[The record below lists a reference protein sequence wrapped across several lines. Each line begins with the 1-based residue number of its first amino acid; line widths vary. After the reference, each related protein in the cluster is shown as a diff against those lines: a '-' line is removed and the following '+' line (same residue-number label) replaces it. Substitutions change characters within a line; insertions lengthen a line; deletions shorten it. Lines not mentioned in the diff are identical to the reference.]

1 MRIKIQLTKQELQ
14 SLYLT
19 KTNREICESLE
30 ITMPTLLSALKKAG
44 IELKGSG
51 NRKSKSIIEIKN
63 D

>member
-1 MRIKIQLTKQELQ
+1 MKAKIYLTKQELQ
-14 SLYLT
+14 NLYLT
-19 KTNREICESLE
+19 KTNKEICESLE